1 MNKVPR
7 LKSNLPDPPDAGPG
21 IVDPVD
27 PAEPTNPV
35 DPVPVDP
42 SDPTKPIGPKE
53 TTDVSSAGS

>member
-1 MNKVPR
+1 MNDEPR
-7 LKSNLPDPPDAGPG
+7 KKTTRPDPPDAGPG

-27 PAEPTNPV
+27 PVEPTNPV

-42 SDPTKPIGPKE
+42 ADPTKPIGPKE